1 MWHELNSQNDI
12 DNFMKETAGF
22 HDSCIVEM
30 HYKSGNFVEES
41 GAMCLA
47 TEPYMYITFH
57 SKWQNFPRL
66 KWNWVCWIDLQS
78 ILIWAIPWKF
88 IMPHLKNGMTVFIG
102 TVTSMRTKMRTTGSA
117 AKPSAGEKSRWPI
130 NLMEAAPMVRKENS
144 LCLLD
149 LVCNAVLK
157 PINGLN
163 NIILY

>member
-57 SKWQNFPRL
+57 SQMAKFPAFEMELGMLDRFSIMFDL
-66 KWNWVCWIDLQS
+66 KYTLEIYDVLFEKRDDGFYWYSDENGRYHIENGHENVNYWFRCQTIRWREIPLANQS
-78 ILIWAIPWKF
+78 DGSST
-88 IMPHLKNGMTVFIG
+88 NGKKG
-102 TVTSMRTKMRTTGSA
+102 K
-117 AKPSAGEKSRWPI
+117 
-130 NLMEAAPMVRKENS
+130 
-144 LCLLD
+144 
-149 LVCNAVLK
+149 
-157 PINGLN
+157 
-163 NIILY
+163 